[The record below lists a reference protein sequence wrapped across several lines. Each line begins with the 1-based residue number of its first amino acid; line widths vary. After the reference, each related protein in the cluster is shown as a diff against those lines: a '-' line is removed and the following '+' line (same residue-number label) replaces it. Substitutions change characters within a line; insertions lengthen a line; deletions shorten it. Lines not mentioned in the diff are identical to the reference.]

1 MLPAWPRPRLCLIA
15 AGAKPKQ
22 SHEAEISHRY
32 VIEIPALS
40 MSSAEWE
47 ASPRRQPCP
56 SAASAVSYSFGLPHL
71 GCDNLSPSSE

>member
-47 ASPRRQPCP
+47 ASPRGDPVQVRLVP
-56 SAASAVSYSFGLPHL
+56 SSFGLPHL